1 MNAYDPSVVAIGPYH
16 HDTYKKRPTL
26 KAMHDHKWHCV
37 WRLLL
42 RSTNSKTEAPKLL
55 SKCLKA
61 MKSMDAAVRSRY
73 AEDLANMTSRE
84 LALIMLLD
92 GCFIIHVLLNY
103 NGDMKWGGIPK
114 RVKLGE
120 INDNEDSQE
129 EEDDIA
135 AGHEDD
141 QEEEDIAAELQY
153 VMEEEEDITAGHEY
167 VKHLIEMFPVTVKE
181 IEIHF
186 QVIQLNKV
194 WDTILLDLVKVE
206 NQIPFFIIQTLF
218 DKLKTSGDNN
228 INLVKIADKLLRP
241 LHPSH
246 SKSSTTTL
254 PEQSGSKRSTTTPSE
269 DVHHLLHLFHS
280 KLDFEIEWVPSVTEL
295 QLAGVEFVDK
305 KGSDVSFL
313 DISFKDGTIEI
324 PKVNLHGTTISLFR
338 NLIAYEQCNYRFIEG
353 YVTAYASFM
362 DYMINTP
369 KDVEL
374 FELKGIFINQLG
386 TPDHAATFINQLCH
400 HNQDRG
406 NNYLQGSMREIKNYY
421 NSKWHKWRAGLK
433 RDHFKNP
440 WTIASLVAAVILLL
454 LTVEQS
460 FFAAYSYFR
469 PPS

>member
-1 MNAYDPSVVAIGPYH
+1 
-16 HDTYKKRPTL
+16 
-26 KAMHDHKWHCV
+26 
-37 WRLLL
+37 
-42 RSTNSKTEAPKLL
+42 
-55 SKCLKA
+55 
-61 MKSMDAAVRSRY
+61 
-73 AEDLANMTSRE
+73 MTSRE

-103 NGDMKWGGIPK
+103 N
-114 RVKLGE
+114 
-120 INDNEDSQE
+120 
-129 EEDDIA
+129 
-135 AGHEDD
+135 
-141 QEEEDIAAELQY
+141 
-153 VMEEEEDITAGHEY
+153 EEEDITAGHEY

-254 PEQSGSKRSTTTPSE
+254 PEQS
-269 DVHHLLHLFHS
+269 DVNHLLHLFHS
-280 KLDFEIEWVPSVTEL
+280 KLLPSKECLDNNNENLKKHEKDFEIEWVPSVTEL

-353 YVTAYASFM
+353 YMTAYASFM

-374 FELKGIFINQLG
+374 FELKGIFCNLLG

-460 FFAAYSYFR
+460 FFAAYSYF
-469 PPS
+469 